1 MYVMIV
7 TAIFRLNLYGCGEQ
21 PSRQLQTWWCRSPRA
36 DWKPALRTQLRRE
49 NPDLSTPRHPLRI
62 VIQQIV
68 KTGTSSFRIVAYGD
82 SRSPRHS
89 DFESRDALLKALH
102 SAVPGFD
109 DAGVSINMAGGNQTS
124 IVFAGEM
131 DLDDNQ
137 LSILGLS

>member
-1 MYVMIV
+1 MS
-7 TAIFRLNLYGCGEQ
+7 A
-21 PSRQLQTWWCRSPRA
+21 PRY
-36 DWKPALRTQLRRE
+36 
-49 NPDLSTPRHPLRI
+49 PLRI

-68 KTGTSSFRIVAYGD
+68 RAETVSFRIVVYGGN
-82 SRSPRHS
+82 RGPRHS
-89 DFESRDALLKALH
+89 DFDSRDALLKALD

-109 DAGVSINMAGGNQTS
+109 DSSVSINVASGNQTS